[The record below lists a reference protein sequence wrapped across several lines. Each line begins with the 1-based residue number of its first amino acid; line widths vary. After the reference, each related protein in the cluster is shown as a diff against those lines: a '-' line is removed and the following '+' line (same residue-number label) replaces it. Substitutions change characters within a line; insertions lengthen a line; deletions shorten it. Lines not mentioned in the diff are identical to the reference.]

1 MLTPNASDRKIAPQ
15 RCTNCGFDNEPG
27 RSKCQNCG
35 LPLPVAARAALDE
48 ASTATPVVSPFTT
61 GSATLSLTKR
71 TCPECG
77 HANMPAA
84 ARCTKCGTPLDISD
98 LFAKP
103 VTSDTA
109 PTGTTVL
116 NDRKPVIPALNT
128 NEVRAVR
135 VASAQRLATSAM
147 LRLEIVGAN
156 SVVTVKPQAESTIG
170 RRDPISNSAPE
181 VDLTSFAAYR
191 MGISRRHATLRVTDG
206 VVEILDLGSS
216 NGTFVN
222 GQRLNAYE
230 PYTLS
235 SGDEIG
241 LGRMVVRI
249 HFQPKDNG

>member
-1 MLTPNASDRKIAPQ
+1 MPTPNASDRKIAPQ

-27 RSKCQNCG
+27 RTKCQNCG

-48 ASTATPVVSPFTT
+48 ASTATPIKSPFTT
-61 GSATLSLTKR
+61 NAATLALTKR
-71 TCPECG
+71 TCPQCG

-84 ARCTKCGTPLDISD
+84 ARCTQCGTALDISD
-98 LFAKP
+98 LFNKP
-103 VTSDTA
+103 KNGDSS
-109 PTGTTVL
+109 TGTTVL
-116 NDRKPVIPALNT
+116 SDRKPVIPALNT

-135 VASAQRLATSAM
+135 VASAQRLDTSAM

-156 SVVTVKPQAESTIG
+156 SIVTVKPQAESTIG

-235 SGDEIG
+235 NGDEIG

-249 HFQPKDNG
+249 YFQPKDNG